1 MIELCLTLC
10 LAFQDPEP
18 RPQEAPPAPAAPAY
32 EEWDDKTAKEA
43 VKDFE
48 KKMKPKSASLRDKL
62 AAVEGLAQGRNA
74 KLVAPLAKTCL
85 TEKALTVR
93 KAAAD
98 ALAHQPEKEAKRAV
112 LTLLG
117 DAQLR
122 DVPQVCA
129 SLLLALGT
137 LGYEAG
143 RDWKHLE
150 GLFDRDYAAERVPLQ
165 QAMLKLIQGCG
176 ELEAL
181 DLLVDNL
188 GEPIPADPDDPAN
201 PPASYW
207 EARWKAWSVW
217 REDVKATLLS
227 LTGQRFSTAEEA
239 KIWIK
244 KNGAELRRRNK

>member
-18 RPQEAPPAPAAPAY
+18 TPAETPPPPAPVY
-32 EEWDDKTAKEA
+32 EEWDDKTAKAA

-62 AAVEGLAQGRNA
+62 AAVEALAQGSNDR
-74 KLVAPLAKTCL
+74 LVAPLAKTCL

-98 ALAHQPEKEAKRAV
+98 ALAHQPAKDAKRAV
-112 LTLLG
+112 LALLG
-117 DAQLR
+117 DAGLR

-129 SLLLALGT
+129 SLVLSLGS
-137 LGYEAG
+137 LGYEPG
-143 RDWKHLE
+143 RDWKHLD
-150 GLFDRDYAAERVPLQ
+150 GLFERDYAAERVPLQ
-165 QAMLKLIQGCG
+165 QAMLKLIQGCN
-176 ELEAL
+176 ELDAL

-188 GEPIPADPDDPAN
+188 GEPVPADPDDPAN
-201 PPASYW
+201 PPAAYW

-217 REDVKATLLS
+217 REDVKSTLLA

-239 KIWIK
+239 RVWIK

>member
-18 RPQEAPPAPAAPAY
+18 KPQEVPVPPAPVF
-32 EEWDDKTAKEA
+32 EEWDDKTAKAA

-62 AAVEGLAQGRNA
+62 TAVEELARGSHA
-74 KLVAPLAKTCL
+74 KLIAPLAKTCL

-93 KAAAD
+93 KAAAE
-98 ALAHQPEKEAKRAV
+98 ALAHQPDKEAKRAV
-112 LTLLG
+112 LALLG
-117 DAQLR
+117 DDELR
-122 DVPQVCA
+122 DVPQVGA

-143 RDWKHLE
+143 HDWKHLD
-150 GLFDRDYAAERVPLQ
+150 GLFERDYAAERVPLQ
-165 QAMLKLIQGCG
+165 QAMLKLIQGTN

-188 GEPIPADPDDPAN
+188 GEPVPADPDDPAN
-201 PPASYW
+201 PPAAYW

-217 REDVKATLLS
+217 REDVKATLLA

-239 KIWIK
+239 RVWIK
-244 KNGAELRRRNK
+244 KNGAEHRRRNK